1 MISGVKDA
9 RGASS
14 FTSGILKQVAVW
26 SIPSPS
32 LFDSSS
38 VIPREKNERALLAL
52 FRNSNNATSYTCTRG
67 SGRLSFE
74 VVFFL
79 MNDYAPADD

>member
-9 RGASS
+9 RGLLFSPRDSKTGRRRANP
-14 FTSGILKQVAVW
+14 FTIAICFFVCHS
-26 SIPSPS
+26 
-32 LFDSSS
+32 
-38 VIPREKNERALLAL
+38 REKNERALLAL